1 MNLNSADYWL
11 HFFVDF
17 FLAPKQQWEKFC
29 DRNIGILLAQQIVTI
44 HVGCWMPILLCFIIA
59 LSRAQLQLRELCIST
74 AQALSQPQLH
84 NYCLHERERER
95 DSHGAVLWPPP
106 PLTNQQVK
114 RLMLHWSQ
122 WSCQRHHHLRPDRL
136 ALATRAVGDST
147 LSTEGFTDLVGSPL
161 SSHTPQLPPPPP
173 GLCILIRIFL
183 FLFWYKIRACHYLNN
198 LIKQSWDHDTA
209 SLPVSERYSK
219 YLQTQTDTDCVE
231 WSPRGR
237 LPPPAIICILPV
249 KYFTQLYV
257 VHTTTTT
264 TTTRS
269 WSQWQA
275 VTSSSLVITNC
286 SAWHLKRAAPSQES
300 WLTSN

>member
-1 MNLNSADYWL
+1 MLD
-11 HFFVDF
+11 
-17 FLAPKQQWEKFC
+17 
-29 DRNIGILLAQQIVTI
+29 
-44 HVGCWMPILLCFIIA
+44 VGCQYYSVLSLRSLELSSSWESCAFQLLKLYHSHSFIIIVCT
-59 LSRAQLQLRELCIST
+59 R
-74 AQALSQPQLH
+74 
-84 NYCLHERERER
+84 ERERER

-219 YLQTQTDTDCVE
+219 YLQTQTDKDCVE

-257 VHTTTTT
+257 VHTTT

>member
-1 MNLNSADYWL
+1 MLTANNT
-11 HFFVDF
+11 V
-17 FLAPKQQWEKFC
+17 FC
-29 DRNIGILLAQQIVTI
+29 QS
-44 HVGCWMPILLCFIIA
+44 
-59 LSRAQLQLRELCIST
+59 LSSLSLEFNQESLYDTPLYLSVEFSSNPRELCIST

-95 DSHGAVLWPPP
+95 NSHGAVLWPPP

-183 FLFWYKIRACHYLNN
+183 FLF
-198 LIKQSWDHDTA
+198 
-209 SLPVSERYSK
+209 
-219 YLQTQTDTDCVE
+219 
-231 WSPRGR
+231 
-237 LPPPAIICILPV
+237 
-249 KYFTQLYV
+249 
-257 VHTTTTT
+257 
-264 TTTRS
+264 
-269 WSQWQA
+269 
-275 VTSSSLVITNC
+275 
-286 SAWHLKRAAPSQES
+286 
-300 WLTSN
+300 